1 MHKDEILLEQAY
13 HTIYED
19 NNPFKPAS
27 DSDIKDRK
35 QQQLRLANQK
45 VQDYIKAGS
54 VGDLDLYN
62 TPIQSLPDNL
72 KVGGGLD
79 LRHTAIKSLPDGLEV
94 GGNLELN
101 NSEIQSLPRDLK
113 VGGRLNLSFTS
124 IESLPP
130 GLEVGGNLDLS
141 YTSIQSLPADLKVGG
156 KLYLAVASL
165 YRKYT
170 KNEIREM
177 CPGIDGEIYV

>member
-1 MHKDEILLEQAY
+1 MKNKDEILLEQAY
-13 HTIYED
+13 HSIYED
-19 NNPFKPAS
+19 NNPFQPAS
-27 DSDIKDRK
+27 ADDIEDRWE
-35 QQQLRLANQK
+35 QHTHVINQS
-45 VQDYIKAGS
+45 VQKYIKNGS
-54 VGDLDLYN
+54 EGDLDLVH
-62 TPIQSLPDNL
+62 TPIQ
-72 KVGGGLD
+72 
-79 LRHTAIKSLPDGLEV
+79 SLPDGLEV

>member
-1 MHKDEILLEQAY
+1 MYNNDKILLEQAY
-13 HTIYED
+13 HAIYEND
-19 NNPFKPAS
+19 SPFKPATP
-27 DSDIKDRK
+27 DDIEDRK
-35 QQQLRLANQK
+35 RQILRIANQK
-45 VQDYIKAGS
+45 VQEYIKNGS
-54 VGDLDLYN
+54 VG
-62 TPIQSLPDNL
+62 NL
-72 KVGGGLD
+72 ILMG
-79 LRHTAIKSLPDGLEV
+79 TS
-94 GGNLELN
+94 
-101 NSEIQSLPRDLK
+101 IQSLPRDLK

-124 IESLPP
+124 IKSLPP

-165 YRKYT
+165 SRKYT